1 MSAASCRVCG
11 GGLEECACLLQRGRG
26 LRCGVAADLN
36 CGGGFPG
43 TGGMFVQA
51 AVAEEEP
58 SPSPAGAGAAAV
70 GLQEFQFFGQ
80 EEEDHE
86 MSVAWLF
93 NDHAP
98 VGGEDRPPPATEL
111 QRRRRLA
118 FDAYAEYVQ
127 PGHGLTFD
135 VPVPV
140 QMPLARS
147 GVHVDAA
154 GLGLAAGNPV
164 TSGAAIMPFCG
175 RETLTF
181 TDATAASSVVID
193 PNDDAV
199 APSTAFANGGGAYS
213 VGDDVAAAAPAEQ
226 REAKLMRYKEK
237 RKRRRYEK
245 QIRYASRKAY
255 AEMRPRVKGRFAKV
269 PDAGDVDHLQGSAP
283 PPPPSQQ
290 QPAQAAAGYD
300 PGRLDLGWFRS

>member
-11 GGLEECACLLQRGRG
+11 GGLEECTCLLQRGRG

-164 TSGAAIMPFCG
+164 TSGAAIVSG
-175 RETLTF
+175 
-181 TDATAASSVVID
+181 SVLH
-193 PNDDAV
+193 P
-199 APSTAFANGGGAYS
+199 
-213 VGDDVAAAAPAEQ
+213 
-226 REAKLMRYKEK
+226 
-237 RKRRRYEK
+237 
-245 QIRYASRKAY
+245 
-255 AEMRPRVKGRFAKV
+255 
-269 PDAGDVDHLQGSAP
+269 
-283 PPPPSQQ
+283 
-290 QPAQAAAGYD
+290 
-300 PGRLDLGWFRS
+300 